1 MKKIIHLNH
10 PINDFTLC
18 GDSEDGVFLD
28 EKPEYSDSE
37 PVTCETCLA
46 IIAVC
51 LEYSRRPT
59 QRAPDARKSALKKV
73 SSNKKGSAK
82 PARG

>member
-59 QRAPDARKSALKKV
+59 KRALDGWRAVENLGRRITATRK
-73 SSNKKGSAK
+73 
-82 PARG
+82 